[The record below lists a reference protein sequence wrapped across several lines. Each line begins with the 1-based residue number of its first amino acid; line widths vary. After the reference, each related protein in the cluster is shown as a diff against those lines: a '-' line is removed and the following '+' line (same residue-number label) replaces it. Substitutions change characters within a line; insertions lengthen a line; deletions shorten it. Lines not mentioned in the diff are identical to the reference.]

1 MAETFRFKDAYI
13 SFQAGKGL
21 FSPSPILFL
30 IVMRYHVRR
39 KDKEITDGAALRR
52 LLGETEYVTL
62 AMAKGNQPYL
72 VSLSIGYDGER
83 NCVYFHCARDGKKL
97 DYLRA
102 NDAVWGQA
110 LRDYGYKQEEC
121 SHVYA
126 TVQFY
131 GRVRFQESREEK
143 LHAFRVMARQLD
155 DDPEART
162 SDIKPESMDNTIVGR
177 IDIEHM
183 TGKKS
188 EEVEL

>member
-1 MAETFRFKDAYI
+1 M
-13 SFQAGKGL
+13 L
-21 FSPSPILFL
+21 FA
-30 IVMRYHVRR
+30 IVMMYHVRR
-39 KDKEITDGAALRR
+39 KDKEITDGRVLRR

-62 AMAKGNQPYL
+62 AMAKDNQPYL
-72 VSLSIGYDGER
+72 VSLSHGYDEER
-83 NCVYFHCARDGKKL
+83 NCVYFHCAGEGKKL

-110 LRDYGYKQEEC
+110 LRDYGYKQGEC

-126 TVQFY
+126 SVQFY
-131 GRVRFQESREEK
+131 GRVTFIEDREEK
-143 LHAFRVMARQLD
+143 MHAFRVMAGQLD

-162 SDIKPESMDNTIVGR
+162 SGIKPESLDNTILGR

-188 EEVEL
+188 EEVKL